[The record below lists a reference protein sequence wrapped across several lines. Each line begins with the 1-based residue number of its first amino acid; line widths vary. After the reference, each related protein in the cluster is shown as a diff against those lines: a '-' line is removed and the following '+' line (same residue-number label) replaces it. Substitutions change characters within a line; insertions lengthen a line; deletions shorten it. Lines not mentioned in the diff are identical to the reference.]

1 MLMLSS
7 KTRYAIVA
15 LAKLAKEY
23 GKGPVFMTDIAEST
37 LIPKPYLSTI
47 LQELKTMGI
56 ISSRSGKQG
65 GYYLIRKPEE
75 VTLEEIINYFEGP
88 VGVIS
93 CMAHKEKPCE
103 QCMHGDFCMIQN
115 VYKEVMNNTMAI
127 FRRTTI
133 DKIGNGV

>member
-1 MLMLSS
+1 MLSS

-15 LAKLAKEY
+15 VAKLAKEY

-37 LIPKPYLSTI
+37 LIPKPYLSKI

-75 VTLEEIINYFEGP
+75 VTMEEIINYFEGP

-93 CMAHKEKPCE
+93 CMANKEKPCE
-103 QCMHGDFCMIQN
+103 QCMAGDFCAIQS
-115 VYKEVMNNTMAI
+115 VYKEVMDNTMAI

-133 DKIGNGV
+133 DKIGKGF

>member
-15 LAKLAKEY
+15 LAKLAKEH
-23 GKGPVFMTDIAEST
+23 GKGPVFMNDIAEST

-103 QCMHGDFCMIQN
+103 QCMAGDFCVIQN
-115 VYKEVMNNTMAI
+115 VYKEVMDNTMAI

-133 DKIGNGV
+133 DKIGKGV

>member
-23 GKGPVFMTDIAEST
+23 GKGPVFMTDIAERT
-37 LIPKPYLSTI
+37 LMPKPYLSTI
-47 LQELKTMGI
+47 LQDLKTMGI

-93 CMAHKEKPCE
+93 CMSNKEKPCE
-103 QCMHGDFCMIQN
+103 QCMEGDFCVIQN
-115 VYKEVMNNTMAI
+115 VYKEVMDNTMAI

-133 DKIGNGV
+133 DKIVKGA